1 MVQQSYS
8 FHRKVHQST
17 PKKWRWKVKIQ
28 WTNHLKYL
36 CYLHTCLGYFMFSVN
51 YSFAAD
57 EWIINT
63 KLWVLQKVFSLFLIL
78 CCSLK
83 LSSTVYGNIIHSI
96 HIFHQNKMLFSYDSV
111 LIQVTYSARHTS
123 GNNSEVKP
131 VRLDDETER
140 YS

>member
-17 PKKWRWKVKIQ
+17 PKKWRWKVKISEISI
-28 WTNHLKYL
+28 
-36 CYLHTCLGYFMFSVN
+36 CYSHTCVGYFMFSVN

-63 KLWVLQKVFSLFLIL
+63 KLWVLQKVRVFSLFLIS
-78 CCSLK
+78 CCSIK

>member
-17 PKKWRWKVKIQ
+17 PKKWRWKVKIFEISI
-28 WTNHLKYL
+28 
-36 CYLHTCLGYFMFSVN
+36 CYSHTCVGYFMFSVN

-63 KLWVLQKVFSLFLIL
+63 KLWVLQKVRVFSLFLIS
-78 CCSLK
+78 CCSIK

-131 VRLDDETER
+131 VRLDDKTER